1 MRRCE
6 VIERFR
12 LSPERIEWLILKFEG
27 QLRRNTGRNAPLD
40 PEIQVLTALRYFA
53 SGSFLKVVAD
63 TMGISKASASRCVHS
78 FTQCLKSIAG
88 EWIIFPTSREEV
100 NETMTKFYSIGAFPK
115 VMGAIDGT
123 LIPIRAPAKEE
134 HLYVCHKGF
143 HAINVM
149 AVCDAE
155 MRFTNIVAKWHGS
168 VHDSAIFNGSAL
180 QIHMETKQQEG
191 WLLGDRGYALQSY
204 LMTPLNPDKVSS
216 AAEETYQRSHTRTR
230 NVIER
235 SFGLL
240 KQRFRCLDFSGGTMQ
255 FSPCR
260 CCDIIVAIVVLH
272 NMCIHDNTQLPD
284 GLDVT
289 QLNGS
294 DDRPMYSAQNCD
306 ESGVAKRQ
314 KLIQEVFSQM

>member
-1 MRRCE
+1 MAAVGALLTPNREKRKYRQRTVLTGMRRCE
-6 VIERFR
+6 
-12 LSPERIEWLILKFEG
+12 
-27 QLRRNTGRNAPLD
+27 
-40 PEIQVLTALRYFA
+40 VLTALRYFA

-88 EWIIFPTSREEV
+88 EWIIFPTSREGV

-134 HLYVCHKGF
+134 HLYVYHKGF

-180 QIHMETKQQEG
+180 QTHMETKQQEG
-191 WLLGDRGYALQSY
+191 CLLGDRGYALQSY

-216 AAEETYQRSHTRTR
+216 AAEEMYQRIHTRTR

-272 NMCIHDNTQLPD
+272 NMCIHDNTQPD

-294 DDRPMYSAQNCD
+294 DDRPMYSAQNWHVNQTCK
-306 ESGVAKRQ
+306 SCYCNSYYCS
-314 KLIQEVFSQM
+314 LH

>member
-1 MRRCE
+1 
-6 VIERFR
+6 
-12 LSPERIEWLILKFEG
+12 
-27 QLRRNTGRNAPLD
+27 
-40 PEIQVLTALRYFA
+40 
-53 SGSFLKVVAD
+53 
-63 TMGISKASASRCVHS
+63 
-78 FTQCLKSIAG
+78 
-88 EWIIFPTSREEV
+88 
-100 NETMTKFYSIGAFPK
+100 MTKFYSIGAFPK

-123 LIPIRAPAKEE
+123 LNPIRALAKEE
-134 HLYVCHKGF
+134 NLYVCHKGF

-155 MRFTNIVAKWHGS
+155 MRFTNLVAKWHGS
-168 VHDSAIFNGSAL
+168 VHDSGIFNGSAL
-180 QIHMETKQQEG
+180 QIHIETKQQEE

-216 AAEETYQRSHTRTR
+216 AAEEMYQRSHTRTR

-272 NMCIHDNTQLPD
+272 NMCILDNTQLPD

-314 KLIQEVFSQM
+314 NLSKKCFLKCKR